1 MSVFCGCRFL
11 CCCYLTD
18 ALATTS
24 TGAQS
29 MAMQIQIWR
38 KWTTTWKEKLY
49 VHHMTLFTS
58 DLCTMIDFLI
68 MVLCG
73 VFFCSKES
81 LCGQRGLLPNTDI
94 QTFQVSLTNHL
105 RSHYERIREPLSR
118 VCVHVS
124 VCCCYF
130 CYYYY
135 YLVDFAVLQRSGP
148 SRLMDTSVANPFEQ
162 NIRAYHT
169 MNHFLGSIIDHV
181 CSNSQILTFD
191 IFHIFIWIQLSNVLL
206 CWLRPTLT
214 WTT

>member
-58 DLCTMIDFLI
+58 DLCIMIDFLI

-130 CYYYY
+130 LLLLLLFGWLCCAPEEWTVTADGHVSGQPFRAEHQSVPHHEP
-135 YLVDFAVLQRSGP
+135 LPWVHHWPRMFKFTDIDF
-148 SRLMDTSVANPFEQ
+148 
-162 NIRAYHT
+162 
-169 MNHFLGSIIDHV
+169 
-181 CSNSQILTFD
+181 
-191 IFHIFIWIQLSNVLL
+191 
-206 CWLRPTLT
+206 
-214 WTT
+214 